1 MKLIIF
7 FGLLIILLK
16 SKLTRHSD
24 DVLKRQKIYIEAHR
38 GVTNAQKNHNTKEAV
53 LDAISKGIES
63 FETDCWLTKDKKVV
77 LSHDD
82 GIKVKEKKKKKYVF
96 FNESNWKQL
105 KKYMKQKKYKK
116 KKVPL
121 LDDIMKITKNK
132 IFMNL
137 EIKDENDE
145 IWEHIQKLIEKHKY
159 YDQISISSFYFK
171 YYDKIVKYN
180 NDYNR
185 KIVFSFLFRNF
196 NGSNITTENETLIE
210 GPDIYDID
218 APNHQI
224 TINWIEL
231 RNNKEF
237 VESVHSKGMVLGVY
251 FYNEPSDV
259 QYYDL
264 FMIGVDVIIT
274 NYPLK
279 VASQLEEFIANDIE
293 LEDCL

>member
-7 FGLLIILLK
+7 FGFLITLLK
-16 SKLTRHSD
+16 SDLTRHSD
-24 DVLKRQKIYIEAHR
+24 DVLKRKKIYIEAHR
-38 GVTNAQKNHNTKEAV
+38 GVTNAQKNHNTKEAI
-53 LDAISKGIES
+53 LDAISKGVES

-77 LSHDD
+77 LSHDNS
-82 GIKVKEKKKKKYVF
+82 IKVKEKKKKKNFF
-96 FNESNWKQL
+96 FNESNWNDL
-105 KKYMKQKKYKK
+105 KVYMKQKKYKK

-137 EIKDENDE
+137 EIKDKNDE
-145 IWEHIQKLIEKHKY
+145 IWQHIQNLIEKHKY

-180 NDYNR
+180 NEYNR
-185 KIVFSFLFRNF
+185 KIVFNFLFRNF
-196 NGSNITTENETLIE
+196 NQTNITTENETLIE

-224 TINWIEL
+224 TIKYIDL
-231 RNNKEF
+231 LSNKGF
-237 VESVHSKGMVLGVY
+237 VESVHNKGMVLGVY
-251 FYNEPSDV
+251 FSKGPSDV

-279 VASQLEEFIANDIE
+279 VASQLKEFITNNID
-293 LEDCL
+293 LEDFL